1 MKKLFIIVILMAC
14 GYGLYAQTVM
24 FRPEAAVGFFSNDNT
39 NGLSYSYGGKIIL
52 MANNFQRYG
61 ILINHLVF
69 NNDKSYLS
77 VGIYLE
83 QVLFNY
89 FNMGI
94 GTVGYIGLSD
104 KQNPF
109 GLYTHLGFEYPF
121 AERFHVLASYRCD
134 MIFSQPFTTNNAF
147 MLGIGIH
154 F

>member
-1 MKKLFIIVILMAC
+1 MKKIFIIIIFAAC
-14 GYGLYAQTVM
+14 GYGLSAQTVM
-24 FRPEAAVGFFSNDNT
+24 FRPEAAVGFFSNENEK
-39 NGLSYSYGGKIIL
+39 GLSYSYGGKIIL

-77 VGIYLE
+77 TGIYLE
-83 QVLFNY
+83 QVVFSY

-104 KQNPF
+104 NQNPF

-121 AERFHVLASYRCD
+121 ANRFHVLAAYRSD

>member
-1 MKKLFIIVILMAC
+1 MKKIFIMVIFMAC
-14 GYGLYAQTVM
+14 GYSLYTQTVM
-24 FRPEAAVGFFSNDNT
+24 FQPEATVGFYNNE
-39 NGLSYSYGGKIIL
+39 NAEGLSYSYGGKIIL
-52 MANNFQRYG
+52 MSNLFQRYG

-77 VGIYLE
+77 IGIYLE
-83 QVLFNY
+83 QVLFSY

-104 KQNPF
+104 NKNPF

-121 AERFHVLASYRCD
+121 ANRFHVLVAYRSD